1 MDDEEIG
8 RRESIMLDEPVPETV
23 VEIKKDNCIL
33 KVGIVGNYQIHHT
46 IMIHVVSN
54 EHVP

>member
-23 VEIKKDNCIL
+23 GKLRKT
-33 KVGIVGNYQIHHT
+33 IVF
-46 IMIHVVSN
+46 
-54 EHVP
+54 